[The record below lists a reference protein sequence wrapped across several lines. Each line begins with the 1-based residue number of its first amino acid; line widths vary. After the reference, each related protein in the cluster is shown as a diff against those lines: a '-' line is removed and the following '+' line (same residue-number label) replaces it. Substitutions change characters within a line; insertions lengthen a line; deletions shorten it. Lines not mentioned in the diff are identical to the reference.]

1 MKFNP
6 TLRCFDNKI
15 PTVLKAD
22 GIYIFTKKGKVLDT
36 TAGGTSYA
44 VLGWNNKIVTKS
56 LHNQLKKFCHI
67 DYKIWE
73 DPNVDKLSKKILS
86 KAEHSLD
93 KVYYCG
99 NSGAEANEAAMKLSF
114 LTHQA
119 NGKTKKKHFIGR
131 LQSYH
136 GMTTDALSVAERPN
150 YNLFSVMHNK
160 NRSLIPQHHYLNEK
174 KKNETEKD
182 YAVRSASYLEKE
194 ILRIGPDNVS
204 AFIGETIMGGLV
216 GDVEPVGNY
225 WKLIRKICDKYDVHL
240 ILDECYCG
248 LGSSGKIYCCD
259 YDKITPDFITVAKC
273 LTAGYVPLSAVVTKS
288 EFDRKIK
295 KKFGKI
301 LHSSTNQG
309 HSLGIAAAL
318 AVQNLIHEKKTLM
331 NINSQGNFMRD
342 IIEDELKNHEFFHD
356 VRGRGL
362 RFSFE
367 YKCENMNDFGTE
379 LSEIMLN
386 KHKIFISGK
395 FHRVCFTP
403 AFIISRKESERVMD
417 TFITEFKKTSKKK
430 KYCSSFF

>member
-1 MKFNP
+1 MGPNY

-15 PTVLKAD
+15 SKVKKAE
-22 GIYIFTKKGKVLDT
+22 GIYIYTNREKILDT

-44 VLGWNNKIVTKS
+44 VLGWNNKIINQS
-56 LHNQLKKFCHI
+56 INNQLKKFCHV
-67 DYKIWE
+67 DYKIWN
-73 DPNVDKLSKKILS
+73 DPNVEKLSRKLLS
-86 KAEHSLD
+86 EAEHSLD

-150 YNLFSVMHNK
+150 LSLFNVMHNK
-160 NRSLIPQHHYLNEK
+160 NRSLIPQHHYLKEK
-174 KKNETEKD
+174 YNNETKKE
-182 YAVRSASYLEKE
+182 YAERSAGYLERE
-194 ILRIGPDNVS
+194 ILKIGPEKVC
-204 AFIGETIMGGLV
+204 AFIGETIMGGLI

-259 YDKITPDFITVAKC
+259 YDKITPDFVTVAKC
-273 LTAGYVPLSAVVTKS
+273 LTAGYVPMSAVITRSK
-288 EFDRKIK
+288 FDKKIK
-295 KKFGKI
+295 SKFGKI

-318 AVQNLIHEKKTLM
+318 SVQNLIHSKKILS
-331 NINSQGNFMRD
+331 NINSQGEFMRNT
-342 IIEDELKNHEFFHD
+342 IISELQNHDFFYD

-362 RFSFE
+362 RFSLE
-367 YKCENMNDFGTE
+367 YKCNKMNEFGTQ
-379 LSEIMLN
+379 LGQIMLD

-395 FHRVCFTP
+395 FHRICFTP
-403 AFIISRKESERVMD
+403 AFIIKRKECEKILEI
-417 TFITEFKKTSKKK
+417 FIKEFKLLSNNSK
-430 KYCSSFF
+430 FL